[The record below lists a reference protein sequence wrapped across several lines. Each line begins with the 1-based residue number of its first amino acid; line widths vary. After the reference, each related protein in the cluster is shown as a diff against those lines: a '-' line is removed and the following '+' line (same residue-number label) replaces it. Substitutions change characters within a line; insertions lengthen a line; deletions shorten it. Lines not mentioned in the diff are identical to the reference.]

1 MADDGVRPSMVLMF
15 RLLGF
20 DVRVRAGFVIFLALI
35 MFIYQ
40 GEQRQF
46 GIWLAGS
53 IAVLTLLHELGHAVA
68 ARNAGAEASI
78 SLDFLAGYTSF
89 RPDPRRPI
97 SLVQQAVIS
106 AAGPLTQIL
115 ISLFVL
121 LAMGV
126 NPLSFD
132 SIRQSDAAAA
142 IFWAGPVIGA
152 LNLIP
157 VLPLDGGHLAMTGL
171 ETFIGDRA
179 LRVMVIISITLTG
192 GAAALMIVA
201 GHQGFALFVGFLL
214 LNQFQLLQATG
225 KRTSAKHP
233 LQRLY
238 AAEAAAWQTGQ
249 PGMLEPGQRLSPWY
263 EAHRALTMGNVNA
276 ASAAIVNDLRSDK
289 SPKWSPPTAAPM
301 HQLRAVVDV
310 LPDELP
316 HGNAFSERML
326 ADILLATGNTTRAG
340 KYAVDG
346 YAMHRSSAL
355 ATVVARS
362 AAQLGELTTA
372 MQWLAE
378 AETATLDE
386 EPGWRDL
393 LTAVIDQAPEFAPV
407 RDHSDFR
414 AVRTRMA

>member
-1 MADDGVRPSMVLMF
+1 MF

-20 DVRVRAGFVIFLALI
+20 DVRVRAGFIAFLALI
-35 MFIYQ
+35 VFIYQ

-46 GIWLAGS
+46 GMWLAGS
-53 IAVLTLLHELGHAVA
+53 IAVFTLLHELGHAVA
-68 ARNAGAEASI
+68 ARRAGAEASI

-106 AAGPLTQIL
+106 AAGPFTQIL

-121 LAMGV
+121 FAMGV
-126 NPLSFD
+126 NPMSFD

-142 IFWAGPVIGA
+142 IFWAGPIIGA

-171 ETFIGDRA
+171 ETFLGDKA
-179 LRVMVIISITLTG
+179 LRVMVIVSIALTG
-192 GAAALMIVA
+192 GAAVLMIA
-201 GHQGFALFVGFLL
+201 TGHQDFALFVGFLL
-214 LNQFQLLQATG
+214 LNQFQLLQATR
-225 KRTSAKHP
+225 KRSSAKHP
-233 LQRLY
+233 AQRLH

-263 EAHRALTMGNVNA
+263 EAHRALTMGNVA
-276 ASAAIVNDLRSDK
+276 GTTAAIVNDLRSDK
-289 SPKWSPPTAAPM
+289 SPKWSPPAAAPM
-301 HQLRAVVDV
+301 HQLQAIVEV
-310 LPDELP
+310 LPEDMP
-316 HGNAFSERML
+316 HGNPYSERML
-326 ADILLATGNTTRAG
+326 ADILLATGHTTRAG
-340 KYAVDG
+340 KYAVAG
-346 YAMHRSSAL
+346 YSTHRSSAL

-378 AETATLDE
+378 AEAATLDE

-393 LTAVIDQAPEFAPV
+393 LTSVIDQAPEFAPL

>member
-1 MADDGVRPSMVLMF
+1 MF

-20 DVRVRAGFVIFLALI
+20 DVRVRAGFIIFLALI
-35 MFIYQ
+35 VFIYQ

-46 GIWLAGS
+46 GMWLAGS
-53 IAVLTLLHELGHAVA
+53 IAVFTLLHELGHAVA
-68 ARNAGAEASI
+68 ARRAGAEASI

-89 RPDPRRPI
+89 RPDPHRPI

-106 AAGPLTQIL
+106 AAGPFTQIL

-121 LAMGV
+121 FAMGV
-126 NPLSFD
+126 NPMSFD

-142 IFWAGPVIGA
+142 IFWAGPIIGA

-171 ETFIGDRA
+171 ETFLGDKA
-179 LRVMVIISITLTG
+179 LRVMVIVSIALTG
-192 GAAALMIVA
+192 GAAVLMIA
-201 GHQGFALFVGFLL
+201 TGHQDFALFVGFML
-214 LNQFQLLQATG
+214 LNQFQLLQATR
-225 KRTSAKHP
+225 KRSSAKHP
-233 LQRLY
+233 AQRLH

-263 EAHRALTMGNVNA
+263 EAHRALTMGNVA
-276 ASAAIVNDLRSDK
+276 GTTAAIVNDLRSDK
-289 SPKWSPPTAAPM
+289 SPKWSPPAAAPM
-301 HQLRAVVDV
+301 HQLQAIVEV
-310 LPDELP
+310 LPEDMP
-316 HGNAFSERML
+316 HGNPYSERML
-326 ADILLATGNTTRAG
+326 ADILLATGHTTRAG
-340 KYAVDG
+340 KYAVAG
-346 YAMHRSSAL
+346 YSTHRSSAL

-378 AETATLDE
+378 AEAATLDE

-393 LTAVIDQAPEFAPV
+393 LTSVIDQAPEFAPL

>member
-1 MADDGVRPSMVLMF
+1 MDHMF

-35 MFIYQ
+35 VFIYQ

-89 RPDPRRPI
+89 RPNPQRPI
-97 SLVQQAVIS
+97 SLAQQAVIS
-106 AAGPLTQIL
+106 VAGPATQIL

-126 NPLSFD
+126 NPTSFD
-132 SIRQSDAAAA
+132 SLRQSDAAAA

-171 ETFIGDRA
+171 ERFLGDRA
-179 LRVMVIISITLTG
+179 LRVMVIASIALTG
-192 GAAALMIVA
+192 SAAVLMIVT

-214 LNQFQLLQATG
+214 LNQLQLLQATG

-233 LQRLY
+233 AQRLH
-238 AAEAAAWQTGQ
+238 AAEAAAWQTGR

-263 EAHRALTMGNVNA
+263 EAHRALAMGDVGRA
-276 ASAAIVNDLRSDK
+276 TAAIINDLRSDRP
-289 SPKWSPPTAAPM
+289 PKWSPPVAASM
-301 HQLRAVVDV
+301 NQLRAIVDV
-310 LPDELP
+310 LPEDLP
-316 HGNAFSERML
+316 HGNPYSERML
-326 ADILLATGNTTRAG
+326 ADILLATGHATRAG
-340 KYAVDG
+340 KYAVAG
-346 YAMHRSSAL
+346 YSIHRSSAL

-378 AETATLDE
+378 AEAATLDE

-393 LTAVIDQAPEFAPV
+393 LTTVIDQAPEFAPL

-414 AVRTRMA
+414 AVRTRMP